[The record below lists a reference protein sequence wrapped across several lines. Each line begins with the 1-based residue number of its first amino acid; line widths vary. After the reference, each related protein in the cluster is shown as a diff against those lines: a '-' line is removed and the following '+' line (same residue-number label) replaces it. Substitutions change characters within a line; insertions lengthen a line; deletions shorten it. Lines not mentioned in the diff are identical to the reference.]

1 MSEAHR
7 KAQAVYTAS
16 RTDKGDR
23 KLTFWFSRAH
33 SAKLDRLA
41 AQRGISRQAAL
52 EAVIEEANVPWNRG

>member
-1 MSEAHR
+1 MSDAHR
-7 KAQAVYTAS
+7 KAQAVYTAA

-41 AQRGISRQAAL
+41 VHHGSRQQAL
-52 EAVIEEANVPWNRG
+52 EAVLEEAKVPWKRD